1 MTTEEKLKIDHMTA
15 TIDKMYQRMHQLP
28 TNSRVREDAY
38 KVIRNMERDRAELIR
53 QESLKNEST
62 NDEVRSTNNQS
73 SNNQ

>member
-1 MTTEEKLKIDHMTA
+1 MTTEEKLKIDHMTT
-15 TIDKMYQRMHQLP
+15 TIEKMYKRMYLLP

-53 QESLKNEST
+53 QESLNVST

-73 SNNQ
+73 FNNQ

>member
-1 MTTEEKLKIDHMTA
+1 MIDEINEKLAHMTT
-15 TIDKMYQRMHQLP
+15 TIEKMYKRMYLLP

-53 QESLKNEST
+53 QESLNVST